1 MVLFRRGWT
10 GAFGASCGAIL
21 TAFVLSGSAKA
32 AAQISP
38 SAEPTLTVTTREVL
52 LDVVATGP
60 DGQPVKGL
68 KASDFAVTESG
79 APQTIRDLEEHGF
92 APAGQ
97 SATLPAVPPLPPN
110 TFSNYQP
117 AGNQN
122 TCTVLLLDAMDSP
135 VSAQSYLRQQLIA
148 YLKHLTP
155 GPPIAIFQLD
165 TQMHLIQGFTS
176 DPAVLLTAAESKRDM
191 PSVAKPIQGG
201 RAFNYRVRT
210 DLLQSALQM
219 VGRYLAAFPGRK
231 NLIWFTGQI
240 PMTIFGSDIGNP
252 FPDTY
257 SLLSDDLQPATDVL
271 AMSRVAVYP
280 VDTRGLQADPSFS
293 ASKAQPLKLDP
304 QMGWATRQGL
314 NHQNLD
320 MLADATGG
328 KAFYNTKDLKQVI
341 GEAIANGS
349 SYYTLAY
356 GTTNTKWRGQFR
368 KIHITVDRPGVHLQY
383 RNGYFAWD
391 PEHEQANE
399 VAGATVAPTGA
410 VDLSGDADGGAFSNA
425 MQLGMIPAT
434 EIVFAA
440 SIKPADTI
448 VKLKKDEPLPKANF
462 LRAEWQHK
470 PFRNYTILVRADAK
484 HIEAIRSMDGMRH
497 IKVHLDAIV
506 YDWEGQPVNSLGET
520 ESFAL
525 GNDAYQELLVS
536 GLAIKADIAIPA
548 KGNFFLRLGVHDL
561 NGGRMGAFEIP
572 ADQIK
577 LGVAGEGLMNP

>member
-1 MVLFRRGWT
+1 MVSFMQRHWASGFRTICGT
-10 GAFGASCGAIL
+10 TLAVLAISCGAN
-21 TAFVLSGSAKA
+21 AVSQNSA
-32 AAQISP
+32 ST
-38 SAEPTLTVTTREVL
+38 EPTLTVTTREVL

-60 DGQPVKGL
+60 NGQPVNGL
-68 KASDFAVTESG
+68 KASDFTVTESG
-79 APQTIRDLEEHGF
+79 APQAIRNLEEHGF
-92 APAGQ
+92 APAGEGA
-97 SATLPAVPPLPPN
+97 SLPTGQALPPN

-135 VSAQSYLRQQLIA
+135 VSAQAYMRQQLIA
-148 YLKHLTP
+148 YLKQLNP
-155 GPPIAIFQLD
+155 GPPIAIFELD

-176 DPAVLLTAAESKRDM
+176 DPAVLLAAAESKRDM
-191 PSVAKPIQGG
+191 LSVAKPIEGN
-201 RAFNYRVRT
+201 RMYNYQART
-210 DLLQSALQM
+210 ALLQSALQM

-257 SLLSDDLQPATDVL
+257 NLFTDDLQPATDVL
-271 AMSRVAVYP
+271 AMSRVALYP
-280 VDTRGLQADPSFS
+280 VDTRGLQTDPSFS
-293 ASKAQPLKLDP
+293 ASRSQPLKPDP
-304 QMGWATRQGL
+304 QMGWAMRQGV

-328 KAFYNTKDLKQVI
+328 KAFYDTNDLKQVI

-356 GTTNTKWRGQFR
+356 RTTNTKWRGQFR

-391 PEHEQANE
+391 PEQKQAKE
-399 VAGATVAPTGA
+399 LAATPVSVAGP
-410 VDLSGDADGGAFSNA
+410 VDLGGEADSSAFSNV

-440 SIKPADTI
+440 SIKPADAI
-448 VKLKKDEPLPKANF
+448 VKLKKDEPLPKTNF
-462 LRAEWQHK
+462 LRAGWQHK
-470 PFRNYTILVRADAK
+470 PFRNYAILVRADAK
-484 HIEAIRSMDGMRH
+484 HIEAIRSADGLRH
-497 IKVHLDAIV
+497 IKVHLDAV
-506 YDWEGQPVNSLGET
+506 LYDAEGQLVNSLGET
-520 ESFAL
+520 VSLAL
-525 GNDAYQELLVS
+525 SKDAYQELLVS
-536 GLAIKADIAIPA
+536 GLAIKGDIAIPA

-561 NGGRMGAFEIP
+561 TGGWMGAFEIP
-572 ADQIK
+572 TDQIK
-577 LGVAGEGLMNP
+577 LGFAGEGFD